1 MAGDIEAFL
10 KMAAERRRQA
20 MQAEGKAPPPQQSTP
35 PQPQQPTQYRSTP
48 PAARPAPPPPRSASQ
63 QPSQRP
69 PSRPPQQER
78 PVEVELVEVETV
90 EEVDDY
96 YTQSDAD
103 YHLVSSEVSSLDIAS
118 HAEHLD
124 DGWKESVTDDAVAEK
139 KSSLAKELLQ
149 MLSEPQSV
157 TKAILVSE
165 ILRRPDF
172 D

>member
-20 MQAEGKAPPPQQSTP
+20 MQAEGKTPPPPQQAP
-35 PQPQQPTQYRSTP
+35 PPTQP
-48 PAARPAPPPPRSASQ
+48 PARHQSSPPTARPAPPPPRSTYQ
-63 QPSQRP
+63 QAPQRP
-69 PSRPPQQER
+69 VSRPVRQQSAD
-78 PVEVELVEVETV
+78 VELVEVEAV

-96 YTQSDAD
+96 YAQADAD
-103 YHLVSSEVSSLDIAS
+103 YHLVSSEVSSQDIAS
-118 HAEHLD
+118 HAEQLD
-124 DGWKESVTDDAVAEK
+124 DGWTESVTDDQAAVK
-139 KSSLAKELLQ
+139 KSSLAKELLE